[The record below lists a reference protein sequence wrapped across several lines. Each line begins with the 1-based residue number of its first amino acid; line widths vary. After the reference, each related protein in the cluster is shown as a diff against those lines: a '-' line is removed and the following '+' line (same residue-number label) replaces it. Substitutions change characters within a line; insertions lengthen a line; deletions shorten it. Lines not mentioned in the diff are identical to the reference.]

1 VVTSV
6 VRNQLIIH
14 WHVLTATSQAK
25 KAVDMSER
33 IKELAGIA
41 KLMAEE
47 DINKQIS
54 YNAELKAFA
63 NKFAEL
69 IINKCKEAVAKTD
82 PTTSQRA
89 IQAINEELGIK

>member
-6 VRNQLIIH
+6 ALSQLITL
-14 WHVLTATSQAK
+14 WLVPTATSQAK

-33 IKELAGIA
+33 IKELAGMA